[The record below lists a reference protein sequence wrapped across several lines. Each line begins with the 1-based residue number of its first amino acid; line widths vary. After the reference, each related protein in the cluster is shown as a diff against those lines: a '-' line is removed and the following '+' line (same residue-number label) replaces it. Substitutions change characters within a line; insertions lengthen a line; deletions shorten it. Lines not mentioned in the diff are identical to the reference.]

1 MPVKNQ
7 DKTKKTR
14 SHIARSLGPGLVPC
28 LLLLAPFAVLFISLT
43 VNIYAAISVSVLT
56 GIAGMLLFWRMSRQ
70 IEKAHT
76 RLQYLN
82 NNLRRAFSTFLPVDV
97 VEDIVTDPARLQ
109 LGGVKRYMTALFTDI
124 KGFTAITESLPPEQI
139 VEILNYYLST
149 MSDVILDQKGTIDKY
164 EGDGIVAFFGAP
176 LELPDHALRA
186 CATAIL
192 MKKAERE
199 VNRNILAKGSSPP
212 LFTRIG
218 INSGEMVVGN
228 MGTPKKMNYTV
239 ISNAVN
245 LASRIEGINKQ
256 YDTWILATE
265 NTIRDTGSHIL
276 SRRLDRIRVV
286 GINEPVRIYEV
297 MGTDSGAADELR
309 EQIHLFEKAMNYFEE
324 RNWKDAQSTFNRVIE
339 LVPDDGPSLLY
350 LRRCR
355 RYLEFMPDQNWD
367 GVFDFTEK

>member
-1 MPVKNQ
+1 
-7 DKTKKTR
+7 
-14 SHIARSLGPGLVPC
+14 
-28 LLLLAPFAVLFISLT
+28 LFISLT